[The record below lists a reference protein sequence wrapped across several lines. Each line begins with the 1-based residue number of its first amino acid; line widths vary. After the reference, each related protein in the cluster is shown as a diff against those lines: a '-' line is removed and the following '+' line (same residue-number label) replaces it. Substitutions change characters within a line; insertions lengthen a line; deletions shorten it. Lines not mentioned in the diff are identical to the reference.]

1 MSTIESA
8 ETDDRPLHHTRDAAA
23 VLAGLG
29 VAAAAGLNGDE
40 AARRLEEYGPN
51 ELVERDGI
59 QPLRIFFNQFTD
71 TMVIV
76 LMIAAVIAAAIGDTN
91 DAIVILVIVVLN
103 AILGFVQE
111 YRAER
116 AIQALKML
124 AVPSVRVRRDD
135 GAVVDVPAGEIVP
148 GDIVLLEAGSAV
160 PADGRLVEATSLQVA
175 EAALTGESYPTEK
188 TTAALAAE
196 DLNVGDRRN
205 MVYMGTA
212 VTHGKGAAVI
222 VGTGMATELGHIAN
236 LLQSID
242 RSTTPLQRRMAQ
254 LGKGLALAALGIVT
268 VVFILGMIRGE
279 ELREMFLTAIAL
291 AVAAV
296 PEGLPAV
303 VTIALSLGAQ
313 RMLRRQ
319 VLIRKLPAVETL
331 GSVTVICSDKT
342 GTITQNRMVAT
353 ELADDE
359 GVRELADV
367 VVAADGP
374 PSATRLALT
383 CALLCNDAVL
393 DLSGGGEHV
402 GDPTELALAA
412 ASMHVGLSPADI
424 YAAWPRVAEAPFTS
438 ERKRMSTVHEVPDE
452 YRAVIG
458 APYVSMIKG
467 APDGLVD
474 LATSMWIGGEAVAL
488 SDELRSSTR
497 ETNENLA
504 SAGRR
509 VLGVALRPLQER
521 PTDEEAE
528 ALEDD
533 LTLLGMMTM
542 VDPPREE
549 VPAAVKACRRAGIR
563 PVMITGDHPL
573 TARRIAADVGIDTKG
588 RVVTGAELNQIDDDE
603 LNEVV
608 KEVSVYARV
617 SPEHK
622 LRIVSALQGQGEVVA
637 MTGDG
642 VNDAPALRKADIGV
656 AMGITGTDVSKE
668 AGGMVLLDDN
678 FATIVKA
685 VREGRTIYDNI
696 RKFIKYTMTSNS
708 GEIYTM
714 LLAPFLGLPL
724 PLTAIQILWV
734 NLVTD
739 GLPGL
744 AMSFEPSEKNVM
756 EREPYAPNENIFGRG
771 MGKHIL
777 WVGLLMGI
785 VSLLGG
791 LFYYDSA
798 NPDDFTWQTMI
809 FTVLTLSQMGQ
820 AMSVRSDR
828 DSLFTL
834 GLRSNKPLLGA
845 VLLTFALQL
854 TVIYWGPLQRVFG
867 TEPLSMVELAIALAV
882 ASAVFWAVE
891 IEKFF
896 RRRRTARR
904 AEQEIIG

>member
-1 MSTIESA
+1 MSTPEPTEVS
-8 ETDDRPLHHTRDAAA
+8 ERPVFHTRDVDDVLTELSVTADDGLETTDAASR
-23 VLAGLG
+23 LG
-29 VAAAAGLNGDE
+29 
-40 AARRLEEYGPN
+40 EYGPN

-59 QPLRIFFNQFTD
+59 RPFRIFLNQFTD

-76 LMIAAVIAAAIGDTN
+76 LMIAAAIAAAIGDTK

-124 AVPSVRVRRDD
+124 AVPLVRVRRDG
-135 GAVVDVPAGEIVP
+135 GAVADVPAAQIVP

-175 EAALTGESYPTEK
+175 EAALTGESYPVEK
-188 TTAALAAE
+188 TTAALGSP
-196 DLNVGDRRN
+196 DMNVGDRRN

-222 VGTGMATELGHIAN
+222 VGTGMSTELGHIAN

-242 RSTTPLQRRMAQ
+242 RSTTPLQRRMTQ
-254 LGKGLALAALGIVT
+254 LGRGLALAALGIVS
-268 VVFILGMIRGE
+268 VVFLLGMIRGE
-279 ELREMFLTAIAL
+279 EPREMFLTAIAL

-353 ELADDE
+353 ELADDV
-359 GVRELADV
+359 GVRELVDV
-367 VVAADGP
+367 KLESDAA
-374 PSATRLALT
+374 SATRFALLS
-383 CALLCNDAVL
+383 AMLCNDAVL
-393 DLSGGGEHV
+393 DTSGGEAHI
-402 GDPTELALAA
+402 GDPTEVALAVA
-412 ASMHVGLSPADI
+412 GLHSGLNPEETLEE
-424 YAAWPRVAEAPFTS
+424 WPRVGEAPFTS
-438 ERKRMSTVHEVPDE
+438 ERKRMSTIHEVPDA

-458 APYVSMIKG
+458 APFVAMVKG

-474 LATSMWIGGEAVAL
+474 VASSIWIGSTAVEL
-488 SDELRSSTR
+488 TDELRTSTR
-497 ETNENLA
+497 QTNENLA
-504 SAGRR
+504 NAGRR
-509 VLGVALRPLQER
+509 VLGVALRPLQEV
-521 PTDEEAE
+521 PAEEDIE
-528 ALEDD
+528 GLEQD
-533 LTLLGMMTM
+533 LTVLGMITM

-549 VPAAVKACRRAGIR
+549 VPDAVRACRRAGIR
-563 PVMITGDHPL
+563 PIMITGDHPL
-573 TARRIAADVGIDTKG
+573 TAKRIAGDVGIDTNG
-588 RVVTGAELNQIDDDE
+588 RVISGAELNQIDDDE
-603 LNEVV
+603 LKQLVGD
-608 KEVSVYARV
+608 VSVYARV

-622 LRIVSALQGQGEVVA
+622 LRIVSALQEQGEVVA

-696 RKFIKYTMTSNS
+696 RKFIKYTLTSNS
-708 GEIYTM
+708 GEIITM
-714 LLAPFLGLPL
+714 LVAPFLGLPL

-771 MGKHIL
+771 MGKHII
-777 WVGLLMGI
+777 WVGILMGV

-791 LFYYDSA
+791 LFYYDSTT
-798 NPDDFTWQTMI
+798 PDDFTWQTMI

-845 VLLTFALQL
+845 VLLTFALQML
-854 TVIYWGPLQRVFG
+854 VVYWGPLQRVFG
-867 TEPLSMVELAIALAV
+867 TEPLSMVELAIALVV
-882 ASAVFWAVE
+882 ASVVFWAVE
-891 IEKFF
+891 LEKLIRRS
-896 RRRRTARR
+896 RRRQASVT
-904 AEQEIIG
+904 ETV

>member
-1 MSTIESA
+1 MNPTETPQESVAPVFHVRSVDEVLVEFGVDVVAGLDSA
-8 ETDDRPLHHTRDAAA
+8 E
-23 VLAGLG
+23 AG
-29 VAAAAGLNGDE
+29 
-40 AARRLEEYGPN
+40 ARLQKYGPN
-51 ELVERDGI
+51 ELVERGGI
-59 QPLRIFFNQFTD
+59 QPWRILLNQFTD

-76 LMIAAVIAAAIGDTN
+76 LMIAAVIAAAIGDTE
-91 DAIVILVIVVLN
+91 DSIVILVIVVLN

-111 YRAER
+111 FRAER

-124 AVPSVRVRRDD
+124 AVPSVRVRRDS
-135 GAVVDVPAGEIVP
+135 GAVVDVPAGQIVP
-148 GDIVLLEAGSAV
+148 GDVVLLEAGSAV
-160 PADGRLVEATSLQVA
+160 PADGRLVDSTSLQVA
-175 EAALTGESYPTEK
+175 EAALTGESYPVEK
-188 TTAALAAE
+188 TTATLAAA

-212 VTHGKGAAVI
+212 VTHGKGAAVV
-222 VGTGMATELGHIAN
+222 VGTGMNTELGHIAD

-242 RSTTPLQRRMAQ
+242 RSTTPLQRRMTQ
-254 LGKGLALAALGIVT
+254 LGRGLALAALGIVS
-268 VVFILGMIRGE
+268 VVFLLGMIRGE

-353 ELADDE
+353 EIATDE
-359 GVRELADV
+359 GVQELADV
-367 VVAADGP
+367 SISVAGP
-374 PSATRLALT
+374 PTAMRMTLLG
-383 CALLCNDAVL
+383 ALLCNDALL
-393 DLSGGGEHV
+393 DLSGSEEHV
-402 GDPTELALAA
+402 GDPTEVALAA
-412 ASMHVGLSPADI
+412 ASFHAGLAPDAV
-424 YAAWPRVAEAPFTS
+424 YEAWPRVAEAPFTS
-438 ERKRMSTVHEVPDE
+438 ERKRMSTVHEVPDG
-452 YRAVIG
+452 YRDAIG

-467 APDGLVD
+467 APDGLVY
-474 LATSMWIGGEAVAL
+474 LA
-488 SDELRSSTR
+488 SSVWSGRGAAPLTAEQRASAR

-504 SAGRR
+504 NAGRR
-509 VLGVALRPLQER
+509 VLGVALRPLQEI
-521 PTDEEAE
+521 PSEAE
-528 ALEDD
+528 VEAFEDD
-533 LTLLGMMTM
+533 LTLLGVVTM

-549 VPAAVKACRRAGIR
+549 VPDAVRACRRAGIR

-573 TARRIAADVGIDTKG
+573 TAKRIATDVGIATKG
-588 RVVTGAELNQIDDDE
+588 RVVTGAELNQVDDDE
-603 LNEVV
+603 LLELVG
-608 KEVSVYARV
+608 EVSVYARV

-622 LRIVSALQGQGEVVA
+622 LRIVTALQEQGEVVA

-696 RKFIKYTMTSNS
+696 RKFIKYTLTSNT
-708 GEIYTM
+708 GEIITM
-714 LLAPFLGLPL
+714 LVAPFLGLPL
-724 PLTAIQILWV
+724 PLTAIQILWI

-756 EREPYAPNENIFGRG
+756 DRKPFAPTENIFGRG
-771 MGKHIL
+771 LARHIV
-777 WVGLLMGI
+777 WFGPLMGI

-798 NPDDFTWQTMI
+798 NPNDTTWQTMI
-809 FTVLTLSQMGQ
+809 FTVLTLSQMGH
-820 AMSVRSDR
+820 ALAVRSNQ
-828 DSLFTL
+828 DSLFTQK
-834 GLRSNKPLLGA
+834 LRSNKPLLGA
-845 VLLTFALQL
+845 VLITFVLQIM
-854 TVIYWGPLQRVFG
+854 VIYWGPLQRVFD
-867 TEPLSMVELAIALAV
+867 TEPLSIVELMIAFIV
-882 ASAVFWAVE
+882 ATVVFWAVE
-891 IEKFF
+891 IEKLVG
-896 RRRRTARR
+896 RRSR
-904 AEQEIIG
+904 EQEETPVSV

>member
-1 MSTIESA
+1 MF
-8 ETDDRPLHHTRDAAA
+8 HTHDAAD
-23 VLAGLG
+23 VLEELGVDPSAGLES
-29 VAAAAGLNGDE
+29 DE
-40 AARRLEEYGPN
+40 ARRRLDEVGPN
-51 ELVERDGI
+51 ELVERGGTT
-59 QPLRIFFNQFTD
+59 PWRIFVGQFTD
-71 TMVIV
+71 VMVIV
-76 LMIAAVIAAAIGDTN
+76 LMVAAAVAAAIGDVK

-103 AILGFVQE
+103 AALGFVQE

-124 AVPSVRVRRDD
+124 AVPTVRVRRDGGTITD
-135 GAVVDVPAGEIVP
+135 IPAGAIVP
-148 GDIVLLEAGSAV
+148 GDIVLLEAGSSI
-160 PADGRLVEATSLQVA
+160 PADGRVVEATSLQVA
-175 EAALTGESYPTEK
+175 EAALTGESYAVEK
-188 TTAALAAE
+188 STSALDGD
-196 DLNVGDRRN
+196 DLSLGDRRN
-205 MVYMGTA
+205 MVFMGTA
-212 VTHGKGAAVI
+212 VTHGKGAAVV
-222 VGTGMATELGHIAN
+222 VGTGMSTELGHIADM
-236 LLQSID
+236 LQTID
-242 RSTTPLQRRMAQ
+242 RTTTPLQKRMAQ
-254 LGKGLALAALGIVT
+254 LGKGLAVAAVGIVA
-268 VVFILGMIRGE
+268 VVFVLGLIRGE
-279 ELREMFLTAIAL
+279 EVREMFLTSIAL

-342 GTITQNRMVAT
+342 GTITQNRMIAA
-353 ELADDE
+353 ELAANGTVTTLSDLQLDAS
-359 GVRELADV
+359 GDLDAV
-367 VVAADGP
+367 
-374 PSATRLALT
+374 RLALLGS
-383 CALLCNDAVL
+383 LLCNDTVL
-393 DLSGGGEHV
+393 DATGGDGHI
-402 GDPTELALAA
+402 GDPTEIALAVA
-412 ASMHVGLSPADI
+412 ALTSGID
-424 YAAWPRVAEAPFTS
+424 AAAVVQEWPRVAEAPFTS
-438 ERKRMSTVHEVPDE
+438 ERKRMTTVHEVPA
-452 YRAVIG
+452 RHQPTLG
-458 APYVSMIKG
+458 AGWVAMIKG
-467 APDGLVD
+467 APDGLID
-474 LATSMWIGGEAVAL
+474 LASATWVDAGPVPMT
-488 SDELRSSTR
+488 DELRSGAQAANSD
-497 ETNENLA
+497 LA
-504 SAGRR
+504 SEGRR
-509 VLGVALRPLQER
+509 VLGVALRPLEAL
-521 PTDEEAE
+521 PTDDEIED
-528 ALEDD
+528 LERD
-533 LTLLGMMTM
+533 LTFLGMITM

-573 TARRIAADVGIDTKG
+573 TARRIAADVGIDTVG
-588 RVVTGAELNQIDDDE
+588 RAVTGAELNEIDDDE
-603 LNEVV
+603 LAALVA
-608 KEVSVYARV
+608 EVSVYARV

-622 LRIVSALQGQGEVVA
+622 LRIVGALQDQGEVVA

-744 AMSFEPSEKNVM
+744 ALSFEPSEPNVM
-756 EREPYAPNENIFGRG
+756 EREPYAPDENIFGRG

-777 WVGLLMGI
+777 WVGLLMGV
-785 VSLLGG
+785 VSLLAG
-791 LFYYDSA
+791 LFYYNADNVA
-798 NPDDFTWQTMI
+798 WQTMI

-828 DSLFTL
+828 ESLFKL
-834 GLRSNKPLLGA
+834 GLRSNLPLLGA
-845 VLLTFALQL
+845 VLLTLALQL
-854 TVIYWGPLQRVFG
+854 LVIYWGPLQRVFG
-867 TEPLSMVELAIALAV
+867 TEALSLLELGIAMVAATI
-882 ASAVFWAVE
+882 VFWVVE

-896 RRRRTARR
+896 RRRRAT
-904 AEQEIIG
+904 